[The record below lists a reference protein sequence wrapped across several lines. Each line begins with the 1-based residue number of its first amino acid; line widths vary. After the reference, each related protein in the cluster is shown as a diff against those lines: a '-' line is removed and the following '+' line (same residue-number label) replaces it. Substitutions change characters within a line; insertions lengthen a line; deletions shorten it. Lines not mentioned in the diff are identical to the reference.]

1 MLTRK
6 FYICITSIFLLLG
19 CTEPM
24 IDDSEGEKVTKTP
37 DIIINVTNTN
47 TNNIDSTHTDNVTFI
62 DNNTINATANASA
75 TACAN
80 SNDNSTDNITDNCTT
95 STFFF
100 DALQYN

>member
-1 MLTRK
+1 MNYKKLLVYSASTV
-6 FYICITSIFLLLG
+6 LLLG

-24 IDDSEGEKVTKTP
+24 IDDSEGENVTKTP

-47 TNNIDSTHTDNVTFI
+47 TNNIDSTHTDNVTFV
-62 DNNTINATANASA
+62 DNNTITANASASA

-80 SNDNSTDNITDNCTT
+80 SNDNSSDNSTDNC
-95 STFFF
+95 SSAFFF

>member
-1 MLTRK
+1 MNYKK
-6 FYICITSIFLLLG
+6 FLVYATSAVLLLG

-24 IDDSEGEKVTKTP
+24 IDDSEGENVTKTP

-47 TNNIDSTHTDNVTFI
+47 TNNIDSTHTDNVTFV
-62 DNNTINATANASA
+62 DNNTITATANASA

-80 SNDNSTDNITDNCTT
+80 SNDNSTDNSTDNC
-95 STFFF
+95 SSAFFF